1 MTIRMRT
8 MISAFIFSA
17 AVWTL
22 IVAGAVVAFTEKSHD
37 QARSSAISVGEG

>member
-8 MISAFIFSA
+8 MISAFMFSA

-22 IVAGAVVAFTEKSHD
+22 IIAGAVMAFTETSHD
-37 QARSSAISVGEG
+37 QARSSAILVGEG